1 MVDVLT
7 RLPLFKLYRMTGW
20 PQMLPLNLTLSPSP
34 KCNSRCL
41 TCNIWMK
48 RENELTIEE
57 WDKVLSSLGQAPYW
71 FTISGGEPLMYPH
84 VVELAELAYKHCKPG
99 IINIPTNAILPIIP
113 ERVEKIAK
121 ACPES
126 QLIINLSLDGVG
138 AKHDY
143 IRGIPGNFEKFEERL
158 GQLLELKKSLPNLAV
173 GIHSVVSVFSVG
185 HLDELIAY
193 ADKSGADQFITEIA
207 EPRVELDT
215 VGLPITPEPADYA
228 AAIDRL
234 IAYVQTK
241 QFKGISRITEA
252 FREEY
257 YKLVKRILEVQDQVI
272 DCYAGWVSAQIY
284 ADGTVWPC
292 CVRADRLGNLRD
304 HNYDFR
310 EIWFGEKIKEVRRSI
325 AAKECHCPLAN
336 ASYTNMLHDVPT
348 LARVGKKVLGIGG
361 KGKSAEKPSVPAGA
375 HLMQRPET
383 LVQIRP
389 EALKPLPHPS
399 KPTAGLPGTPTRQA
413 ALEEEEVRIAPQ
425 G

>member
-1 MVDVLT
+1 MNSMIDVLA
-7 RLPLFKLYRMTGW
+7 RIPLFKLYRLTGW
-20 PQMLPLNLTLSPSP
+20 PKMLPLNLTLSPSP

-57 WDKVLSSLGQAPYW
+57 WEKVLASLGQAPYW

-84 VVELAELAYKHCKPG
+84 VVELATLAYKYCKPG
-99 IINIPTNAILPIIP
+99 VINIPTNAILPIIP

-138 AKHDY
+138 AKHDF

-158 GQLLELKKSLPNLAV
+158 GQLLELKKTLPNLSV

-215 VGLPITPEPADYA
+215 VGLPITPSPADYA
-228 AAIDRL
+228 AAINRL
-234 IAYVQTK
+234 IAYVQSK
-241 QFKGISRITEA
+241 QFKGISKITEA

-257 YKLVKRILEVQDQVI
+257 YKLVKNILEVKDQVI

-292 CVRADRLGNLRD
+292 CVRADRLGNLRE

-336 ASYTNMLHDVPT
+336 ASYTNMLHDIPT
-348 LARVGKKVLGIGG
+348 LTRVAGKVLGIGG
-361 KGKSAEKPSVPAGA
+361 KARPSAAQPQGTPVLQKAQAQP
-375 HLMQRPET
+375 

-389 EALKPLPHPS
+389 HGMEPV
-399 KPTAGLPGTPTRQA
+399 RQQA
-413 ALEEEEVRIAPQ
+413 SDNDMRIAQ
-425 G
+425 